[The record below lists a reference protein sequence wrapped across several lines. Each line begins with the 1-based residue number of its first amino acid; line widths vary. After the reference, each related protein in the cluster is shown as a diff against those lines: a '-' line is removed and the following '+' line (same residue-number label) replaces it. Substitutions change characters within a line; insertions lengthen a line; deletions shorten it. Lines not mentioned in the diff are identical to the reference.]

1 MKKNLLGKSDLN
13 VTDLCLGTMTF
24 GAESDESTSRR
35 MLDTYVAAGGN
46 FIDTADVYSAGES
59 ERIIGNWLKA
69 RSDRDSLIIATKA
82 RFPVGEGA
90 ASGLAGGYLK
100 TAIDESLQRL
110 QTDVIDLFQ
119 IHAWDPQVQPEE
131 WLEVVAEFQAAGKV
145 REFGVSNLLS
155 WQLQKALD
163 VADFRGLP
171 QIQTLQP
178 QYSLLAREIEFELT
192 DVCEANEI
200 SLLPWGPLGGGWLT
214 GKYKRDQLPSG
225 ETRLGENPK
234 RGVEAYDK
242 RNSLKTFLIL
252 DKLSEIASQYEAE
265 VSQIALA
272 WLRSKALVGSVILGA
287 RNSDQLDSNIRAAE
301 IELSEDDVRQLD
313 EVSSPDTPDY
323 PYGMVDEVGGR

>member
-1 MKKNLLGKSDLN
+1 MKRNLLGKSDLN

-24 GAESDESTSRR
+24 GAESDERASRK

-59 ERIIGNWLKA
+59 ERIIGKWL
-69 RSDRDSLIIATKA
+69 RGRDDRDSLIIATKA

-90 ASGLAGGYLK
+90 ASGLSGEYLK
-100 TAIDESLQRL
+100 TAIESSLKRL

-131 WLEVVAEFQAAGKV
+131 WLQVVAKFKESGKV
-145 REFGVSNLLS
+145 REFGVSNLLG
-155 WQLQKALD
+155 WQLQKVLD
-163 VADFRGLP
+163 VAKFRDLP
-171 QIQTLQP
+171 QTQTLQP

-192 DVCEANEI
+192 DVCGDNGI

-214 GKYKRDQLPSG
+214 GKYKRNQLPSG
-225 ETRLGENPK
+225 QSRLGENPS

-242 RNSLKTFLIL
+242 RNNEKTFLIL
-252 DKLSEIASQYEAE
+252 DKLSEIASQHDAE
-265 VSQIALA
+265 LSQIALA

-287 RNSDQLDSNIRAAE
+287 RNSDQLHSNLGSAE
-301 IELSEDDVRQLD
+301 IELSEDDVDQLD
-313 EVSSPDTPDY
+313 EVSRPQKPDY